1 MQLTD
6 TIKSFLGPTTRYYSR
21 DQSRDPHYNLLSSVF
36 NIVYIYSWTV
46 LVIRSY
52 GIMRCSSFPAIA
64 GFRK

>member
-36 NIVYIYSWTV
+36 NIVYIYS
-46 LVIRSY
+46 
-52 GIMRCSSFPAIA
+52 
-64 GFRK
+64 